1 MKRSIQILR
10 RTGFLFCALLT
21 LIFSVQAQTPLENAL
36 SANDTVTALQLIR
49 KGENPNQIVTKG
61 EGSLLIRYCRY
72 SENDPIAFFLLNN
85 GANPD
90 TLRTPAGRTALHVAA
105 AYYACETLCEA
116 LLNAGADINAR
127 TNDGATPLMLAA
139 NSAKLRLVKWLIQ
152 KGADPL
158 LKDKKGKTAYDYA
171 LSADGLMDLPEFRK
185 KMEEACGFNKRE
197 TVIFL
202 KEKIGMQ

>member
-1 MKRSIQILR
+1 MNMFIQLKRRI
-10 RTGFLFCALLT
+10 GFLFFALLIIS
-21 LIFSVQAQTPLENAL
+21 LSIKAQTPLEKAL

-49 KGENPNQIVTKG
+49 KGATPNQIVTKG

-85 GANPD
+85 GAKPD
-90 TLRTPAGRTALHVAA
+90 TLRSPAGRTALHVAA

-116 LLNAGADINAR
+116 LLKAVADINAR

-197 TVIFL
+197 RVIFL
-202 KEKIGMQ
+202 KEKTGMQ

>member
-72 SENDPIAFFLLNN
+72 SENDPIAFFLLKN
-85 GANPD
+85 GAKPD
-90 TLRTPAGRTALHVAA
+90 TLRSPAGRTALHVAA
-105 AYYACETLCEA
+105 AYYACEPLCEA
-116 LLNAGADINAR
+116 LLKAGADINAR

-202 KEKIGMQ
+202 KEKTGVQ